1 MRLVV
6 LTGAS
11 GSGKTTI
18 ARAIEQR
25 HANLAT
31 VLFFDSIGI
40 PPVEQRIAE
49 HGAGEAWQKAA
60 TLRWM
65 QRIAAMREQDRD
77 ILFEGQSRISFLTQ
91 GIALAGIA
99 EFRIV
104 LVDCDDTTRTHRLLH
119 DRKQPDLANPT
130 MMNWA
135 KFLRAEAELA
145 GCEVLDTS
153 TASLEACVERVCSL
167 FGR

>member
-18 ARAIEQR
+18 AKAIEQR
-25 HANLAT
+25 HPGLAT

-40 PPVEQRIAE
+40 PSPEHMIAE
-49 HGAGEAWQKAA
+49 YGSDEAWQRAA

-65 QRIAAMREQDRD
+65 ERIAAMPE
-77 ILFEGQSRISFLTQ
+77 QSRILLEGQACISFLRE
-91 GIALAGIA
+91 GIALADITD
-99 EFRIV
+99 FRII
-104 LVDCDDTTRTHRLLH
+104 LVDCDEATRARRLLL
-119 DRKQPDLANPT
+119 DRRQPDLANPT
-130 MMNWA
+130 MLNWA
-135 KFLRAEAELA
+135 KHLRAEAERA
-145 GCEVLDTS
+145 GCEILDTS
-153 TASLEACVERVCSL
+153 TTTLGACVERICSF